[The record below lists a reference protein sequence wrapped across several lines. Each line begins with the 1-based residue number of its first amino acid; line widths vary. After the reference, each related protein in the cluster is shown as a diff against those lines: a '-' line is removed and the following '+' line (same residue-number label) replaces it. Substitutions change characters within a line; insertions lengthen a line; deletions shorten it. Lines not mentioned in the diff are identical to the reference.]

1 MRATKVVVTLG
12 PGSDS
17 YIENLLL
24 EGVDVF
30 RLNFSHGSLW
40 EQERRVKKIRA
51 AARSA
56 NRFVAILGD
65 LQGPKIRIG
74 SFQDQSIQLTVGE
87 TFAIDGNVGLSAGNN
102 TEVGCTHVD
111 LADQLCVGDVLVL
124 GDGEVELEVCHLKQS
139 RIQCLVLA
147 GNELSSGKGIN
158 LRGGGLSLEALTPKD
173 LVDLE
178 FACQQGLDYVAVS
191 FVRSADD
198 IHRTRALIT
207 DFDAQCGIVAKI
219 ERAEA
224 VASKTALDAIIRA
237 SDGVMVAR
245 GDLGIEIG
253 DAALMGVQKR
263 LIKRA
268 TELGRSVITATQMM
282 ESMVTNPKP
291 TRAEVMDVANAVVDG
306 TDAVMLSAETAVG
319 LYPIETVQQMIRIID
334 GAEASHLNE
343 VMGTRESYGAIDESI
358 AMAAISV
365 AGKLEKVKAVAC
377 LTASG
382 DTPKLMARARSNLPI
397 YALAD
402 STAALGRVALIR
414 GVHPRLF
421 CSAEI
426 NYELVNEA
434 VVARLKED
442 GTLCSGDLMV
452 LSKGD
457 LQDVQGGTNTLK
469 ILEVA

>member
-17 YIENLLL
+17 CIENLLL

-30 RLNFSHGSLW
+30 RLNFSHGSLL
-40 EQERRVKKIRA
+40 EQEQRVKKIRA

-65 LQGPKIRIG
+65 LRGPKIRIG
-74 SFQDQSIQLTVGE
+74 SFQNQSIELTVGE
-87 TFAIDGNVGLSAGNN
+87 TFAIDGNVELNAGND
-102 TEVGCTHVD
+102 TEVGCTHVG
-111 LADQLCVGDVLVL
+111 LADQLSVGDVLVL
-124 GDGEVELEVCHLKQS
+124 GDGEVELEVRHLKHS

-178 FACQQGLDYVAVS
+178 FACKHKFDYVAVS
-191 FVRSADD
+191 FVRSAED
-198 IHRTRALIT
+198 IHRTRALIAG
-207 DFDAQCGIVAKI
+207 FDAQCGIVAKI

-224 VASKTALDAIIRA
+224 VASTAALDAIIKA
-237 SDGVMVAR
+237 ADGVMVAR

-263 LIKRA
+263 LIARA
-268 TELGRSVITATQMM
+268 TELGCSVITATQMM

-319 LYPIETVQQMIRIID
+319 LYPIETVQQMICIID
-334 GAEASHLNE
+334 GAEASLTKGI
-343 VMGTRESYGAIDESI
+343 MGPRESYGAIDESI

-402 STAALGRVALIR
+402 STTTLGRVALIR

-426 NYELVNEA
+426 DYEVVNEA

-469 ILEVA
+469 ILQVE

>member
-1 MRATKVVVTLG
+1 
-12 PGSDS
+12 
-17 YIENLLL
+17 
-24 EGVDVF
+24 
-30 RLNFSHGSLW
+30 
-40 EQERRVKKIRA
+40 
-51 AARSA
+51 
-56 NRFVAILGD
+56 
-65 LQGPKIRIG
+65 
-74 SFQDQSIQLTVGE
+74 
-87 TFAIDGNVGLSAGNN
+87 
-102 TEVGCTHVD
+102 
-111 LADQLCVGDVLVL
+111 
-124 GDGEVELEVCHLKQS
+124 
-139 RIQCLVLA
+139 
-147 GNELSSGKGIN
+147 
-158 LRGGGLSLEALTPKD
+158 
-173 LVDLE
+173 
-178 FACQQGLDYVAVS
+178 
-191 FVRSADD
+191 
-198 IHRTRALIT
+198 
-207 DFDAQCGIVAKI
+207 
-219 ERAEA
+219 
-224 VASKTALDAIIRA
+224 
-237 SDGVMVAR
+237 MVAR

-282 ESMVTNPKP
+282 ESMVNNPKP

-319 LYPIETVQQMIRIID
+319 FYPIETVQQMICIID
-334 GAEASHLNE
+334 GAEASLSNE
-343 VMGTRESYGAIDESI
+343 VLVTSESYGAIDESI

-402 STAALGRVALIR
+402 SAAALGRVALIR

-426 NYELVNEA
+426 NYEVVNEA